1 MASATEVKSFR
12 DLLGAPRLTAGPQDS
27 TLIIIDAQNEYAQ
40 GNLKTVNVEQT
51 RKAIAALLEKYRAG
65 SDGKNIVHVVHKT
78 PDGAPVF
85 TPGTA
90 LAEEF
95 EELQPR
101 PGEKVIEKE
110 RVSSFTGTDLHDYLT
125 GLGERGKKTVLTG
138 YMAHVCV
145 SNTARAGADLGY
157 NVVLAADA
165 IGDRDI
171 PGLTGSEVTDAV
183 LKELG
188 DAFGT
193 VVQSAEV
200 K

>member
-1 MASATEVKSFR
+1 M
-12 DLLGAPRLTAGPQDS
+12 
-27 TLIIIDAQNEYAQ
+27 
-40 GNLKTVNVEQT
+40 KTVNVEQT
-51 RKAIAALLEKYRAG
+51 RKAIASLLQKYRAG
-65 SDGKNIVHVVHKT
+65 SSDGKNIVHVVHKT
-78 PDGAPVF
+78 PEGAPVF

-95 EELQPR
+95 DEIKPQS
-101 PGEKVIEKE
+101 GEKVIEKE
-110 RVSSFTGTDLHDYLT
+110 LVSSFSGTDLHDYLSS
-125 GLGERGKKTVLTG
+125 LGERGKKTVLTG

-145 SNTARAGADLGY
+145 STTARAGADLGY
-157 NVVLAADA
+157 EVVLAGDA

-171 PGLTGSEVTDAV
+171 PGLTGSEVTEAV

-193 VVQSAEV
+193 VVRSEDV